1 NVAPG
6 VGRSQALRDL
16 DTFRQFITGSS
27 FYALFDAP
35 WAPLYIAVIALLHPL
50 LGGLALAFAIVL
62 LSLALLNERPTGRML
77 AKAGEAASR
86 NYAFTEASLRN
97 SHVIEA
103 MGMQEGLLARWSVD
117 RNLLLGAQARAS
129 DRGPA
134 LLSLIRFLRL
144 AMQSLILGA
153 GAYLVINR
161 DATGGIMFAGMF
173 LLGRALTPI
182 DQVVGTWRQLVR
194 ARTAYDRIE
203 RLLIAQPPA
212 PSPITLPR
220 REGQR

>member
-50 LGGLALAFAIVL
+50 LGGLALAFAAVL
-62 LSLALLNERPTGRML
+62 LSLALLNERLTGRML
-77 AKAGEAASR
+77 AEAGEAASR

-103 MGMQEGLLARWSVD
+103 MGMHEGLLARCD
-117 RNLLLGAQARAS
+117 
-129 DRGPA
+129 
-134 LLSLIRFLRL
+134 
-144 AMQSLILGA
+144 
-153 GAYLVINR
+153 
-161 DATGGIMFAGMF
+161 
-173 LLGRALTPI
+173 LGRDP
-182 DQVVGTWRQLVR
+182 
-194 ARTAYDRIE
+194 
-203 RLLIAQPPA
+203 
-212 PSPITLPR
+212 LPHP
-220 REGQR
+220 